1 MKHALASL
9 SLHLNFSEPRLS
21 QQLVDQIKTA
31 VQSGRLNTGD
41 KLPSSRAL
49 ALSLGVSR
57 STTFNAYEQLI
68 AEGVLYS
75 EAKRGVF
82 VAHNLSFAHTATVRP
97 TVAPEPEPLL
107 RFDSGVDAKVF
118 PAKEWARSMRR
129 SWLKPDLR
137 LLQGGYP
144 TGFPALKVALTDY
157 LYRVRGLVCSPAQIL
172 ITAGNRDALI
182 ILQHALERIAPKA
195 QWWLEAPCYPPMQ
208 SVLADKAQGLHY
220 LKVDQEGACL
230 PTLPSAARGQVAIVT
245 PNRQYPL
252 GISMSSARRQL
263 WLQALQERASP
274 LWLIE
279 DDYDNE
285 FIYQGRSGLP
295 LMQADLSERVF
306 FIGSFSKVLFRGL
319 RLGFIVAPKSQV
331 LQLCASQKALGV
343 SASLPMQPVVT
354 DFMLHGSFDRH
365 LNRMRRHYRLRRDH
379 LLNLLEQNLT
389 PWFDWQKPTGGM
401 HIMLRFKTEW
411 LAQTAGQLLDQ
422 QIAEQL
428 ETIGIAGVKGRFSAL
443 STHYPAQDPNAAAW
457 HVEQGFVL
465 GFSATSE
472 VLMTNLIAL
481 LRQQLVVSLGKFD
494 HKPM

>member
-9 SLHLNFSEPRLS
+9 NLSLNFSEPRLS
-21 QQLVDQIKTA
+21 QQLVEQIKTA

-41 KLPSSRAL
+41 KLPASRAL

-57 STTFNAYEQLI
+57 STTLNAYEQLI

-82 VAHNLSFAHTATVRP
+82 VAQNVSFAHTAVKLP
-97 TVAPEPEPLL
+97 NVVSEPEPVL
-107 RFDSGVDAKVF
+107 RFDSGVDATVF

-129 SWLKPDLR
+129 SWLKPDLK

-144 TGFPALKVALTDY
+144 TGFPALKVALADY
-157 LYRVRGLVCSPAQIL
+157 LYRVRGLVCSPEQIV

-182 ILQHALERIAPKA
+182 ILQHTLARIAPQA

-220 LKVDQEGACL
+220 LQVDQEGACL
-230 PTLPSAARGQVAIVT
+230 PALSAAPYGQVAITT

-263 WLQALQERASP
+263 WLQALQHSETP

-306 FIGSFSKVLFRGL
+306 FLGSFSKVLFRGL

-331 LQLCASQKALGV
+331 SQLCASQKALGA

-354 DFMLHGSFDRH
+354 DFMLQGSFDRH
-365 LNRMRRHYRLRRDH
+365 LNRMRRHYRLRRDY
-379 LLNLLEQNLT
+379 LLSLLEQNLT

-401 HIMLRFKTEW
+401 HIILRFKAEL
-411 LAQTAGQLLDQ
+411 LAQTTGQLLDQ
-422 QIAEQL
+422 QIARQL
-428 ETIGIAGVKGRFSAL
+428 EQIRVSGAKIQLSVLSA
-443 STHYPAQDPNAAAW
+443 HYPAQNATA
-457 HVEQGFVL
+457 VDFQIGQGFVL
-465 GFSATSE
+465 GFSATDE
-472 VLMTNLIAL
+472 RNMLLLIEQLKQVMLNLRL
-481 LRQQLVVSLGKFD
+481 ECTGV
-494 HKPM
+494 